1 VTNPERHPPTE
12 IFAMPERIQSRKISA
27 IIAERLES
35 MIIEG
40 SLEPGQKM
48 PPERELALQ
57 FEVSR
62 PSVREA
68 LQKLEAKG
76 LVNRRQ
82 GGGTFVTEQLGM
94 SLADPLMG
102 LFQTH
107 PEFNY
112 DLLEFRHAME
122 EVAAH
127 YAAER
132 ATESDHEIIRRRY
145 DEWLDGHTRRLG
157 AKAEAELD
165 WRFHLSIAEASHNAV
180 LLHSMRALF
189 SLFKQTIATNL
200 TFLYTEEG
208 RRDEIRQQHQAL
220 RDAILSRNAEAA
232 RQAVNDHL
240 AFVEETLQQ
249 SSRFESNAKRSLRR
263 IALIK

>member
-1 VTNPERHPPTE
+1 MSSE
-12 IFAMPERIQSRKISA
+12 AIQSKKISD

-35 MIIEG
+35 MILEG

-48 PPERELALQ
+48 PPEREMATQ
-57 FEVSR
+57 FSVSR

-68 LQKLEAKG
+68 LHKLEAKG
-76 LVNRRQ
+76 LVTRRQ
-82 GGGTFVTEQLGM
+82 GGGTFVSSELGM
-94 SLADPLMG
+94 SFVDPLMK

-107 PEFNY
+107 SEFNY

-127 YAAER
+127 YAALR
-132 ATESDHEIIRRRY
+132 ATESDHQLIQRRY
-145 DEWLDGHTRRLG
+145 DEWLDGHNRRLG
-157 AKAEAELD
+157 AKEEAELD

-200 TFLYTEEG
+200 IYLYTEEG
-208 RRDEIRQQHQAL
+208 RRDSILEQHQAL
-220 RDAILSRNAEAA
+220 RDAVISRDPALASK
-232 RQAVNDHL
+232 AVNNHL

-249 SSRFESNAKRSLRR
+249 SNRFETNAKRSLRR
-263 IALIK
+263 MSLSKPKSG